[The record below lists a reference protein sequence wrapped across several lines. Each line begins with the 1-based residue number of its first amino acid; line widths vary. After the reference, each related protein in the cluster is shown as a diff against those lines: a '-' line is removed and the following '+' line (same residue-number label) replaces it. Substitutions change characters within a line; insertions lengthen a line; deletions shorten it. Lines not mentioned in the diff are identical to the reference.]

1 MGWNRKARELLQE
14 VRECRER
21 WVGDGTLG
29 GAVVSL
35 HIHMGKESGEP
46 VFLPAPPLKVKSTPL
61 LLRGLALCGGE
72 KESVSITTYAIGQT
86 LVT

>member
-1 MGWNRKARELLQE
+1 MNRKARALLQE

-35 HIHMGKESGEP
+35 HIHMGKESGELC
-46 VFLPAPPLKVKSTPL
+46 VFGSSAPK
-61 LLRGLALCGGE
+61 G
-72 KESVSITTYAIGQT
+72 
-86 LVT
+86 

>member
-21 WVGDGTLG
+21 WVGAGTLG

-46 VFLPAPPLKVKSTPL
+46 CVFGSSAPK
-61 LLRGLALCGGE
+61 G
-72 KESVSITTYAIGQT
+72 
-86 LVT
+86 